1 MLIQTILGSIAV
13 GSMAGIYKILK
24 NSKDSEDKEIIV
36 ENISKYE
43 YYPVG
48 ISDIL
53 EDKNIIRYQ
62 YTEGEK
68 DGVSFYLGND
78 VNNEGEKVKIDIL
91 DGSILIGGM
100 TGAGKSNI
108 LNVLITSLMLTYTPN
123 EVSFLGCDLADAD
136 VSYFYKYKHFI
147 NMSTTHNGFLE
158 QVNWFRNKYKERM
171 KILKETNCRNVVNYN
186 KKNDKKMTY
195 FVFVIDEVVLLSV
208 NEKCK
213 KELHQIM
220 SHGRKAGFY
229 FILCMQDATKDSIG
243 KCKMN
248 CPQIIGLK
256 TNDET
261 DSNTIIGKNHNLQD
275 INIVGR
281 CKIRNKNGV
290 KEVQSFYIEED
301 EMERLLKHNL
311 KD

>member
-24 NSKDSEDKEIIV
+24 NSKDAEDKEIIV
-36 ENISKYE
+36 ENIAKYE

-53 EDKNIIRYQ
+53 ENKNIIRYQ

-136 VSYFYKYKHFI
+136 ISYFYKYKHFI

-171 KILKETNCRNVVNYN
+171 KILKEANCRNVVNYN

-195 FVFVIDEVVLLSV
+195 FVFVIDEVVLLSA

-229 FILCMQDATKDSIG
+229 FILCMQDATKDTIG

-290 KEVQSFYIEED
+290 KEVQSFYIDED
-301 EMERLLKHNL
+301 EIEELLKHNL
-311 KD
+311 KN

>member
-1 MLIQTILGSIAV
+1 MLIQTILGATIAGSI
-13 GSMAGIYKILK
+13 AGIYKTLK
-24 NSKDSEDKEIIV
+24 NSKDSEDKEVIV

-147 NMSTTHNGFLE
+147 NMSTTDNGFLE
-158 QVNWFRNKYKERM
+158 QVNWFRKKYKERM
-171 KILKETNCRNVVNYN
+171 KILKEANCRNVVNYN

-248 CPQIIGLK
+248 CPQIIGLR

-290 KEVQSFYIEED
+290 TEVQSFYIDED